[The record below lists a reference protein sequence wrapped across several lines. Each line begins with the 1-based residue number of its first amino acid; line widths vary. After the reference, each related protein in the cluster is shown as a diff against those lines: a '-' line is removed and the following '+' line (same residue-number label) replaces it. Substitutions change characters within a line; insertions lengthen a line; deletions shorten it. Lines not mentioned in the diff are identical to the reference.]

1 MKWSFTK
8 YRPHPLMLTT
18 FLVLLF
24 SCQQKRPAD
33 IASDEALR
41 KNADKLAHQYVII
54 DGHVDLPS
62 VLYEKKFRPGRD
74 NDTLIHT
81 KKGDF
86 DYERAIRGGLYAP
99 FMSIYI
105 PASYQK
111 RKDNGKA
118 FADTLIDM
126 VRGIASSL
134 PEKFA
139 LANTPDQVKAN
150 FAAGKISLPMG
161 MENGAPLGKELRNV
175 QYFYDRGI
183 RYITLTHNRDNQICD
198 SSGDTTHTWNGLS
211 PLGREVVK
219 EMNRVGIMVD
229 ISHVDDS
236 TFYQVMKLTKAP
248 CIASHSSCR
257 HFAPSVRR
265 DMTDDM
271 ISMLGE
277 NGGVVLINFYKAF
290 LDSIAANRN
299 TENMKMARLT
309 IAEKKLPY
317 SDSLTRSLVAQR
329 ERENPLPAVDIA
341 VVADH
346 IDHVVKLIGIDHV
359 GLGSDFDGVDG
370 SLPVGLSDVSM
381 YPNLIYLLLKRGYS
395 EKDIEKITGGN
406 FSRVWQQVLDTA
418 GTEVGL
424 KK

>member
-8 YRPHPLMLTT
+8 NTLQPLILTT
-18 FLVLLF
+18 LVVFLF
-24 SCQQKRPAD
+24 SCQQTRPVD
-33 IASDEALR
+33 NTTDEAL
-41 KNADKLAHQYVII
+41 KKTAEELAHRYVII
-54 DGHVDLPS
+54 DGHVDLPTA
-62 VLYEKKFRPGRD
+62 LYEKKFRPGRD

-99 FMSIYI
+99 FMSIYV
-105 PASYQK
+105 PAAYQK
-111 RKDNGKA
+111 KKDNGKA

-134 PEKFA
+134 PGRFA
-139 LANTPDQVKAN
+139 LANSPDQVKTN

-161 MENGAPLGKELRNV
+161 MENGAPLGKDLKNV
-175 QYFYDRGI
+175 RYFYDRGI
-183 RYITLTHNRDNQICD
+183 RYITLTHNKDNQICD

-211 PLGREVVK
+211 PFGREVVK

-236 TFYQVMKLTKAP
+236 TFYQVMKITKVP

-257 HFAPSVRR
+257 YFAPSVRR

-271 ISMLGE
+271 IRKLGE

-290 LDSIAANRN
+290 LDSTVANRN
-299 TENMKMARLT
+299 QHDKKKALALL
-309 IAEKKLPY
+309 AEKKLPY
-317 SDSLTRSLVAQR
+317 SDSLERHLIAQF
-329 ERENPLPAVDIA
+329 EKDNPLPSVDIA

-370 SLPVGLSDVSM
+370 LLPVGLSDVSM
-381 YPNLIYLLLKRGYS
+381 YPNLIYVLLKRGYT
-395 EKDIEKITGGN
+395 EKDIEKINGDN
-406 FSRVWQQVLDTA
+406 FRRVWQQVLDA
-418 GTEVGL
+418 ASHQ
-424 KK
+424 

>member
-1 MKWSFTK
+1 MKWSSAKNTV
-8 YRPHPLMLTT
+8 HPLILPAMV
-18 FLVLLF
+18 VLLF
-24 SCQQKRPAD
+24 SCQQKRP
-33 IASDEALR
+33 SDNTSGEALR
-41 KNADKLAHQYVII
+41 RNAEEFAHRYAII

-81 KKGDF
+81 KKGEFDF
-86 DYERAIRGGLYAP
+86 ERAIRGGLYAP

-105 PASYQK
+105 PTSYQK
-111 RKDNGKA
+111 KKDNGRA

-139 LANTPDQVKAN
+139 LANSPDQVRTN

-161 MENGAPLGKELRNV
+161 MENGAPLGKDIKNV
-175 QYFYDRGI
+175 RYFYERGI
-183 RYITLTHNRDNQICD
+183 RYITLTHSRDNQIGD
-198 SSGDTTHTWNGLS
+198 SCGDTTHTWNGLS
-211 PLGREVVK
+211 PFGSEVIK

-236 TFYQVMKLTKAP
+236 TFYQVMKLTKIP

-257 HFAPSVRR
+257 YFAPSVRR

-271 ISMLGE
+271 IRRLGE

-290 LDSIAANRN
+290 LDSTAANRN
-299 TENMKMARLT
+299 TDNMKRARLLM
-309 IAEKKLPY
+309 AKKKLPY
-317 SDSLTRSLVAQR
+317 SDSSARLLVGQF
-329 ERENPLPAVDIA
+329 EKENPLPTVDIS

-370 SLPVGLSDVSM
+370 SLPAGLSDVSM
-381 YPNLIYLLLKRGYS
+381 YPNLVYVLLKRGYT
-395 EKDIEKITGGN
+395 EKDIEKINGGN
-406 FSRVWQQVLDTA
+406 FRRIWQQVLDA
-418 GTEVGL
+418 ANQERS